1 VVEREIDDAA
11 RQRWA
16 RRLLEQAVVFDAT
29 ERATLAEI
37 ARAVAGGLI
46 GAATGVATQPFARA
60 LARRALEIA
69 GEVATGR
76 LAAADVTRKPIVAPS
91 P

>member
-1 VVEREIDDAA
+1 MT
-11 RQRWA
+11 
-16 RRLLEQAVVFDAT
+16 RLV
-29 ERATLAEI
+29 ATLAAAI
-37 ARAVAGGLI
+37 HL
-46 GAATGVATQPFARA
+46 AATGVAAQPFARA

-91 P
+91 S

>member
-1 VVEREIDDAA
+1 M
-11 RQRWA
+11 

-29 ERATLAEI
+29 ERPALAEV
-37 ARAVAGGLI
+37 ARAAAGAL
-46 GAATGVATQPFARA
+46 ASDATDVTTQPFVRA

-76 LAAADVTRKPIVAPS
+76 LAAADVTRKPPTAS
-91 P
+91 SA